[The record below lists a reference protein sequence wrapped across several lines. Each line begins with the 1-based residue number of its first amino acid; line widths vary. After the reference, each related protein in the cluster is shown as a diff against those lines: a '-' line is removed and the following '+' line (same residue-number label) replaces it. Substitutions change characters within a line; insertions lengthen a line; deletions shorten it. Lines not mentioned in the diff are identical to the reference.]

1 MTQETCILTTKDFT
15 ILEVMRDR
23 CLGRD
28 DPLAPLIKR
37 KIDSAVVMFRDDV
50 PDNVA
55 TLSSRVS
62 FRIDGRDPDTRV
74 ISHDRMRA
82 PVGLFLPITTP
93 RGLALLGLADL
104 LGERLALRLR
114 VLDPGQQLAAAGVE
128 GEQLV
133 DLAGGAAP
141 RQRGLDP
148 LRLGADQLQV
158 EHSGSRSGRGLA
170 GPGRLFGVFAR
181 VLGDEPGDRFGLFAD
196 DDVLGHDRPR
206 EATVLDR
213 EERVFI
219 RLGSLIEVRTLRP
232 LAAVAAALGAGG
244 GQGVAARAVA
254 REELGPFVVGV
265 ALGDGDALFAEATGG
280 QTEGGG

>member
-37 KIDSAVVMFRDDV
+37 KIDSALVMFRDDI

-93 RGLALLGLADL
+93 RGLALLGLAE
-104 LGERLALRLR
+104 GQEFRMVNYEGVEERIVLEKIHYQPEAARREKEAMSRASPAARRGPVLRL
-114 VLDPGQQLAAAGVE
+114 VHSAA
-128 GEQLV
+128 
-133 DLAGGAAP
+133 
-141 RQRGLDP
+141 
-148 LRLGADQLQV
+148 
-158 EHSGSRSGRGLA
+158 S
-170 GPGRLFGVFAR
+170 
-181 VLGDEPGDRFGLFAD
+181 
-196 DDVLGHDRPR
+196 DRP
-206 EATVLDR
+206 A
-213 EERVFI
+213 
-219 RLGSLIEVRTLRP
+219 
-232 LAAVAAALGAGG
+232 LAAVGPDGFDDPGPSAA
-244 GQGVAARAVA
+244 
-254 REELGPFVVGV
+254 
-265 ALGDGDALFAEATGG
+265 
-280 QTEGGG
+280 